1 MAYGF
6 FWNAIFYIKFDWLI
20 NIKKCIGHTYAIFF
34 FGVWICVFK
43 KYFLTQYKMA
53 LSSVI
58 SLDEMKSLVLTK
70 RKTHQEISNIL
81 KERHPDMR
89 GLSTMNVRRFCNE
102 NGIRTRTTLDDSEI
116 GKEVTKSITEVISK
130 FLQNIMNKMLFYS

>member
-6 FWNAIFYIKFDWLI
+6 FSNVIVYIKFDRLT
-20 NIKKCIGHTYAIFF
+20 NIKQCIGYTYVIFF
-34 FGVWICVFK
+34 SVWICVFK

-89 GLSTMNVRRFCNE
+89 GLSAMNVRRFCNE

-116 GKEVTKSITEVISK
+116 EKEVTKSITEVISK
-130 FLQNIMNKMLFYS
+130 FLQNIRNKMLFYS

>member
-1 MAYGF
+1 MVYGF
-6 FWNAIFYIKFDWLI
+6 FSNAIVYIKFHWLI
-20 NIKKCIGHTYAIFF
+20 NIKQCIGYTEVVF
-34 FGVWICVFK
+34 FGIWICVFK
-43 KYFLTQYKMA
+43 KYFPTQYKMV

-89 GLSTMNVRRFCNE
+89 GLSAMNVRRFCNE

-116 GKEVTKSITEVISK
+116 EKEVTKSITEVISK
-130 FLQNIMNKMLFYS
+130 FFQNIRNKMRLYS

>member
-6 FWNAIFYIKFDWLI
+6 FSNVIVYIKFDRLT
-20 NIKKCIGHTYAIFF
+20 NIKQCIGYTYVIF
-34 FGVWICVFK
+34 FGVWICFFK

-58 SLDEMKSLVLTK
+58 SFDKMKSLVFTE
-70 RKTHQEISNIL
+70 RKAHQEISNIL

-89 GLSTMNVRRFCNE
+89 VLSAMNVRRFCNE
-102 NGIRTRTTLDDSEI
+102 NGTRRWTTLDDSEI
-116 GKEVTKSITEVISK
+116 EKEVIKFITVVISK
-130 FLQNIMNKMLFYS
+130 FLQNIK